1 MIEQQYMLNNT
12 NLILQPSADKFNVIK
27 NHNFMHSNYIEI
39 LKNYLEN
46 FLESEINIY
55 HPEYIYQIIHSEIL
69 SYNQIIDKY
78 MEVIKH
84 YITNVVDTFIKK
96 IKSSKFSIKSLNT
109 FLLKFN
115 NKNNIMCDILLI
127 SKNISNLSITNLITN
142 PVIISFL
149 ESNILQISDYK
160 DINSLICYIKNI
172 SDYHYTWILKL
183 IGSVYRDNLNIIDI
197 ITPEKFKL
205 LYEFNYIVDYCNNI
219 SNLYNFLKSDIYILL
234 ESIYKILQDKIIN
247 YIKLSNIS
255 EIIKFIDNKYNIY
268 NKIINDKNSK
278 KEIINNINDKILK
291 IKEYNYE
298 SVSNILNII
307 IKCQNMKI
315 LESYILLLFHNDT
328 FCNIILEII
337 HNEINTNINFINS
350 ICSLFIFIKNKD
362 IFYNSYHKLLIQ
374 RLLSQQTNVNN
385 EKTIFCKLENYC
397 NPKLLFKIN
406 NVIQDY
412 NISKNFNFDY
422 ETYFLNIKN
431 DIIKETQNIS
441 SNETYN
447 KNINVLIT
455 SYSNWD
461 INYNQGYVKIYNNI
475 LDDYKFTLHN
485 YILNYQNY
493 YLVKSNNKRNILWL
507 LQYGTVDIT
516 YNSINIVL
524 LPIQLLV
531 LELFNYKD
539 SILFDGIINQSFF
552 SNYSLKFKNDII
564 QSLILGNILI
574 NKNNILTLSSAKN
587 ISNNFIE
594 LFINNSIVVNP
605 FINMEI
611 EIAHTREDIIKSLI
625 FNIVKIEPKNIDELF
640 ILLTNKIFQFKVE
653 IEIVNK
659 VIDNMI
665 KLDYIILND
674 NKYLKKID

>member
-1 MIEQQYMLNNT
+1 MIEQQYMLNN
-12 NLILQPSADKFNVIK
+12 NNFILQPCADKFNVIK
-27 NHNFMHSNYIEI
+27 NHNFMHTNYIEI

-55 HPEYIYQIIHSEIL
+55 HPEYIYQIIYSNIVKNNEVA
-69 SYNQIIDKY
+69 DKY
-78 MEVIKH
+78 LEVIND
-84 YITNVVDTFIKK
+84 YITNIIDTLIKK
-96 IKSSKFSIKSLNT
+96 IKSSKFSIKSLNN

-115 NKNNIMCDILLI
+115 NKNNIICDILLI
-127 SKNISNLSITNLITN
+127 SKNISNMSIINLITN

-149 ESNILQISDYK
+149 ESNILQISDYNE
-160 DINSLICYIKNI
+160 INYLICYIKNI
-172 SDYHYTWILKL
+172 SNYHYTWILKL
-183 IGSVYRDNLNIIDI
+183 IGNVYRDNLNIINI

-205 LYEFNYIVDYCNNI
+205 LYEFNYIVDYYNII
-219 SNLYNFLKSDIYILL
+219 SNLYNFLKSDIYIIL
-234 ESIYKILQDKIIN
+234 ESINKILQDKIIN
-247 YIKLSNIS
+247 YIKISNIG

-268 NKIINDKNSK
+268 NKIINNDDSK
-278 KEIINNINDKILK
+278 KEIINYINDKILK
-291 IKEYNYE
+291 IKEYDYE

-307 IKCQNMKI
+307 IKCENMKI
-315 LESYILLLFHNDT
+315 LESYILLLFNNDT
-328 FCNIILEII
+328 FCNIILKII
-337 HNEINTNINFINS
+337 HNEINRNNNFIKS
-350 ICSLFIFIKNKD
+350 ICSFFIFIKNKD
-362 IFYNSYHKLLIQ
+362 IFYDSYHKLLIQ
-374 RLLSQQTNVNN
+374 RLLSQQTNVDN
-385 EKTIFCKLENYC
+385 EKSIIYKLKMYC
-397 NPKLLFKIN
+397 SIKLLFKIN

-412 NISKNFNFDY
+412 NLSKNFDY
-422 ETYFLNIKN
+422 ETSSFSNKN
-431 DIIKETQNIS
+431 DEVVNK
-441 SNETYN
+441 

-461 INYNQGYVKIYNNI
+461 INYNQGYVRIYNNI
-475 LDDYKFTLHN
+475 FDDYKFTLHN
-485 YILNYQNY
+485 YILDYQNY
-493 YLVKSNNKRNILWL
+493 YLIKSNNKRNILWL

-516 YNSINIVL
+516 YNSIDIVL

-539 SILFDGIINQSFF
+539 SILFDTIINQSFF

-605 FINMEI
+605 FINTDI